1 MDHDERAVSTS
12 DEQREGAGD
21 TDEPIEADGRKRA
34 GWSVACGLLASG
46 LASFSWAGVGSK
58 SRALA
63 GTALPVASAASVD
76 GSRAISPVADREGFK
91 IGGLS
96 GGPDGAPAPGAAVAR
111 TALSPAG
118 RHGVDRNGVN
128 ATAFLGAMTASE
140 AVTRS
145 RAWARPRAGVS

>member
-1 MDHDERAVSTS
+1 MRPGGNERAATPEAREAADRDDRAVSAS

-63 GTALPVASAASVD
+63 GTAPPVASAASAD
-76 GSRAISPVADREGFK
+76 GPRATSPVADRKGFK
-91 IGGLS
+91 IGG
-96 GGPDGAPAPGAAVAR
+96 
-111 TALSPAG
+111 
-118 RHGVDRNGVN
+118 
-128 ATAFLGAMTASE
+128 M
-140 AVTRS
+140 
-145 RAWARPRAGVS
+145 